1 MRLDAVKLELGKD
14 WEGYGQA
21 IRDALYNNNNLLTK
35 INEYIIDTA
44 GKQLRP
50 VLCLLSAQASGTVSQ
65 MTYECA
71 AVCEIIHTATLL
83 HDDVADNSDIR
94 RGVPTVK
101 AAFSPAAS
109 VLTGDYW
116 LAKGL
121 YLLIEKCNTG
131 ILELFTKALH
141 DLSVGEIIQMEKA
154 EDLDTILEDYY
165 RIIECKTASLFVA
178 AVKSGAISA
187 GAGKKDVDA
196 LAEYAYHLG
205 VAFQMRDDIFDY
217 SPKIDTGKLAGADI
231 KERKITLP
239 LLCAFS
245 NAPQDEKEMRKLING
260 IENTVT
266 KGGEITAADK
276 EIINRISGFVNSNNG
291 IASAQQI
298 LEQHIANAVAAISAL
313 PESKAKERLVQLAE
327 YVGSRNN

>member
-14 WEGYGQA
+14 WEGYDKA
-21 IRDALYNNNNLLTK
+21 IRNALSHDNKLLTK
-35 INEYIIDTA
+35 INGYIIDTA

-50 VLCLLSAQASGTVSQ
+50 VLCLLSAQAAGTVSL

-83 HDDVADNSDIR
+83 HDDVADNGDIR

-154 EDLDTILEDYY
+154 EELDTTKKDYY
-165 RIIECKTASLFVA
+165 RIIECKTASLIEA

-187 GAGKKDVDA
+187 GADKEKVDA
-196 LAEYAYHLG
+196 LGEYAYHLG

-217 SPKIDTGKLAGADI
+217 SPKMDTGKLAGADL

-239 LLCAFS
+239 LLCAFETV
-245 NAPQDEKEMRKLING
+245 PQQEKEVRNLLDGIGNTISNG
-260 IENTVT
+260 E
-266 KGGEITAADK
+266 EITAEEK
-276 EIINRISGFVNSNNG
+276 GIICKVTDFVYSNKG
-291 IASAQQI
+291 VESAQNI
-298 LEQHIANAVAAISAL
+298 LEQHIAMAVKAISSL
-313 PESKAKERLVQLAE
+313 PESTAKESLVQLAE
-327 YVGSRNN
+327 YVGTRNN

>member
-1 MRLDAVKLELGKD
+1 MRLDAVKLELGNH
-14 WEGYGQA
+14 WSGF
-21 IRDALYNNNNLLTK
+21 DAALRNALHHNNGLLTK
-35 INEYIIDTA
+35 INGYIIDTA

-50 VLCLLSAQASGTVSQ
+50 VLCLLSAQAGGTVSQ

-83 HDDVADNSDIR
+83 HDDVADNGNIR

-101 AAFSPAAS
+101 AVFSPAAS

-121 YLLIEKCNTG
+121 YTLIEKCNTQ

-154 EDLDTILEDYY
+154 EKLDTTKEDYY
-165 RIIECKTASLFVA
+165 RIIECKTASLFIA
-178 AVKSGAISA
+178 AIKSGAISA
-187 GAGKKDVDA
+187 GTDNASINA

-217 SPKIDTGKLAGADI
+217 SPKMDTGKLGGADL

-239 LLCAFS
+239 LLCALIK
-245 NAPQDEKEMRKLING
+245 NPHQEKDIRELIQG
-260 IENTVT
+260 IDNTIAKEGGITESDKKIITRVT
-266 KGGEITAADK
+266 E
-276 EIINRISGFVNSNNG
+276 FVNSSNG
-291 IASAQQI
+291 IADAQNI
-298 LEQHIANAVAAISAL
+298 LENHIAKAIAAIASL
-313 PESKAKERLVQLAE
+313 PESIAKQRLVQLAE
-327 YVGSRNN
+327 YVSTRNN

>member
-1 MRLDAVKLELGKD
+1 MRLDQVKQELGKD
-14 WEGYGQA
+14 WSGYQEA
-21 IRDALYNNNNLLTK
+21 IGNALQHNNKLLTR
-35 INEYIIDTA
+35 INGYIIDTA

-50 VLCLLSAQASGTVSQ
+50 VLCLLAAQAGGKVSQ
-65 MTYECA
+65 MSYECA

-83 HDDVADNSDIR
+83 HDDVADNGNIR

-116 LAKGL
+116 LARGVEV
-121 YLLIEKCNTG
+121 LIHKCNTE
-131 ILELFTKALH
+131 ILGLFTTALH

-154 EDLDTILEDYY
+154 EELDTTLDDYY
-165 RIIECKTASLFVA
+165 KIIECKTASLFMA

-187 GAGKKDVDA
+187 GAGKAAVDS

-217 SPKIDTGKLAGADI
+217 SPKMDTGKLAGADL

-239 LLCAFS
+239 LLCAMAQ
-245 NAPQDEKEMRKLING
+245 APEEEARIRGLIEG

-266 KGGEITAADK
+266 KGEEITAEDM
-276 EIINRISGFVNSNNG
+276 EIIGKVTGFVNSHNG
-291 IASAQQI
+291 IAKAQEI
-298 LEQHIANAVAAISAL
+298 LEGHISKAIKAISSL
-313 PESKAKERLVQLAE
+313 PQSNARERLIQLAE
-327 YVGSRNN
+327 FTGSRNS

>member
-1 MRLDAVKLELGKD
+1 MRLDFVKQELGEH
-14 WEGYGQA
+14 WSGYGCA
-21 IRDALYNNNNLLTK
+21 IRKALAHDNKLLTK
-35 INEYIIDTA
+35 LNEYIIDTA

-83 HDDVADNSDIR
+83 HDDVADNGDIR

-121 YLLIEKCNTG
+121 FLLIGKCNTT
-131 ILELFTKALH
+131 ILELFTTALH

-154 EDLDTILEDYY
+154 EEIDTTKEDYY
-165 RIIECKTASLFVA
+165 RIIECKTASLFIA

-187 GAGKKDVDA
+187 GAEKEKADA
-196 LAEYAYHLG
+196 LAQYAYHLG

-217 SPKIDTGKLAGADI
+217 SPKMDTGKLAGADL

-239 LLCAFS
+239 LLCAFEQ
-245 NAPQDEKEMRKLING
+245 APEGETAVRAMVKSIGNN
-260 IENTVT
+260 IA
-266 KGGEITAADK
+266 KGDEITGADK
-276 EIINRISGFVNSNNG
+276 EIIGKVSAYVNGNNG
-291 IASAQQI
+291 IAMAQNI
-298 LEQHIANAVAAISAL
+298 LESHIAKAIDAL
-313 PESKAKERLVQLAE
+313 SILPQSTAKQRLVQLAE
-327 YVGSRNN
+327 YVGTRNS

>member
-14 WEGYGQA
+14 WSGYGEA
-21 IRDALYNNNNLLTK
+21 IRNALHHDNKLLTK
-35 INEYIIDTA
+35 INGYILDTA

-50 VLCLLSAQASGTVSQ
+50 VLCLLSAQAAGTVSQ

-71 AVCEIIHTATLL
+71 AVCEIVHTATLL
-83 HDDVADNSDIR
+83 HDDVADNGDMR
-94 RGVPTVK
+94 RGVPTIK

-154 EDLDTILEDYY
+154 EELNTTKDDYY
-165 RIIECKTASLFVA
+165 RVIECKTASLFVA

-187 GAGKKDVDA
+187 GADKTKIEA

-217 SPKIDTGKLAGADI
+217 SPKMDTGKVAGADL

-239 LLCAFS
+239 LLCAFES
-245 NAPQDEKEMRKLING
+245 APDQEQEIRNLIGG
-260 IENTVT
+260 IENTVAN
-266 KGGEITAADK
+266 GEEITSQEK
-276 EIINRISGFVNSNNG
+276 EIIGKVSEFVYSNNG
-291 IASAQQI
+291 LESAQKI
-298 LEQHIANAVAAISAL
+298 LEQHIAKAVEAISEFPA
-313 PESKAKERLVQLAE
+313 STAKERLVQLAA
-327 YVGSRNN
+327 YVGTRNY

>member
-21 IRDALYNNNNLLTK
+21 IRNALYHNNKLLTK
-35 INEYIIDTA
+35 INDYIIDTA

-50 VLCLLSAQASGTVSQ
+50 ILCLLSAQASGTVSQ
-65 MTYECA
+65 MSYECA

-83 HDDVADNSDIR
+83 HDDVADNGDIR

-154 EDLDTILEDYY
+154 DELDTTLEDYY
-165 RIIECKTASLFVA
+165 KIIECKTASLFVA
-178 AVKSGAISA
+178 AVKSGAMSA
-187 GAGKKDVDA
+187 GADKEKVDS

-217 SPKIDTGKLAGADI
+217 SPKMDTGKLAGADL

-239 LLCAFS
+239 LLCAFEAVPEQEQEIRS
-245 NAPQDEKEMRKLING
+245 LIDGIGNSIANG
-260 IENTVT
+260 E
-266 KGGEITAADK
+266 EITEEEKGIICKVSEFVYSNKGVESAQNILENHIAKATAA
-276 EIINRISGFVNSNNG
+276 
-291 IASAQQI
+291 IAS
-298 LEQHIANAVAAISAL
+298 L
-313 PESKAKERLVQLAE
+313 PESTAKQRLIQLAE
-327 YVGSRNN
+327 YVGTRNN

>member
-1 MRLDAVKLELGKD
+1 MRLDAIKLELGKD

-21 IRDALYNNNNLLTK
+21 IRNALYHNNKLLTK

-50 VLCLLSAQASGTVSQ
+50 ILCLLSAQASGTVSQ
-65 MTYECA
+65 MSYECA

-83 HDDVADNSDIR
+83 HDDVADNGDIR

-121 YLLIEKCNTG
+121 YVLIEKCNTG

-154 EDLDTILEDYY
+154 EELDTTLKDYY
-165 RIIECKTASLFVA
+165 KIIECKTASLFVA
-178 AVKSGAISA
+178 AVKSGAMSA
-187 GAGKKDVDA
+187 GADKEKVDA

-217 SPKIDTGKLAGADI
+217 SPKMDTGKLAGADL

-239 LLCAFS
+239 LLCALS
-245 NAPQDEKEMRKLING
+245 KNPHQEKDMRDLIQG
-260 IENTVT
+260 IDNSIT
-266 KGGEITAADK
+266 KGEKITESDK
-276 EIINRISGFVNSNNG
+276 EIITKVTEFVNSSNG
-291 IASAQQI
+291 IADAQGI
-298 LEQHIANAVAAISAL
+298 LENHIAKATAAIASL
-313 PESKAKERLVQLAE
+313 PESIAKQRLVQLAE
-327 YVGSRNN
+327 YVGTRNN